1 MMLQRALA
9 PLLFGVFGVT
19 AAMASLG
26 SPPQV
31 SQAPGPAASRVEGK
45 PVVYAA
51 VGEELVRFDVD
62 VERGALTRRES
73 TKLPAN
79 IQEAALH
86 PSGDYLYVGTANGG
100 SSYGAAGAGP
110 AGAGNDHRLMAFRVN
125 RVTGA
130 LEPHGNW
137 APLPSRPI
145 HLTTDV
151 TGTHVLSA
159 FNEPS
164 NITVHRIRAE
174 GTIGEEVKP
183 PSPLD
188 VGIYGHQVRVTPS
201 NRLAIL
207 VTRGNNPTAARAEDP
222 GALKLFNYKDGVL
235 TNQGAIAPAGGYGF
249 QSRHLDFHPA
259 RPWMYLTLERQNK
272 IQMYT
277 VGADTIEPTARFTK
291 DTLADLRNMRPGQA
305 ASTIHVHPN
314 GRFVYVGNRSTVTID
329 VQGKPVSAGGE
340 NSIAVFALDQT
351 TGEPTAIQHADT
363 HGFSPRTF
371 AVDTGGRVLVA
382 GNQVAMAVKDGERI
396 KTVPAGLAVF
406 RIRTD
411 GKLEFSRSY
420 EMDASPTRS
429 LWWMGMA
436 SLR

>member
-1 MMLQRALA
+1 MMSLRHTFG
-9 PLLFGVFGVT
+9 PLILGGLGVT
-19 AAMASLG
+19 VAVAALG
-26 SPPQV
+26 SPPQA
-31 SQAPGPAASRVEGK
+31 SQAAGK

-51 VGEELVRFDVD
+51 LGEDLVRFDVD
-62 VERGALTRRES
+62 VEHATLTRRES
-73 TKLPAN
+73 RKLHAN

-110 AGAGNDHRLMAFRVN
+110 AGAGNDHRLIALRIN
-125 RVTGA
+125 RATGA
-130 LEPHGNW
+130 LEPHGNF
-137 APLPSRPI
+137 ARLPSRPI

-164 NITVHRIRAE
+164 HITVHRIRPD

-183 PSPLD
+183 SSRLD

-201 NRLAIL
+201 NRVAIL
-207 VTRGNNPTAARAEDP
+207 VTRGNNPTATRAEDP

-249 QSRHLDFHPA
+249 QSRHVDFHPT

-272 IQMYT
+272 IQMYD
-277 VGADTIEPTARFTK
+277 VGADTVGPTARFTK
-291 DTLADLRNMRPGQA
+291 ETLADLRNMRPGQS

-314 GRFVYVGNRSTVTID
+314 GRFVYVGNRSTATTD
-329 VQGKPVSAGGE
+329 VQGRPVSAGGE
-340 NSIAVFALDQT
+340 NSIAVFAIDQT
-351 TGEPTAIQHADT
+351 TGEPTAIQRADT

-371 AVDTGGRVLVA
+371 AVDAGGRVLVA
-382 GNQVAMAVKDGERI
+382 GNQVSMAVRDGERI
-396 KTVPAGLAVF
+396 KTVPAGLTIF
-406 RIRTD
+406 RIRPD
-411 GKLEFSRSY
+411 GTLEFSRTY
-420 EMDASPTRS
+420 EMDVSPTRS

>member
-1 MMLQRALA
+1 MMGLRHAFG
-9 PLLFGVFGVT
+9 PLVLGLLGVT
-19 AAMASLG
+19 AAMAVLG
-26 SPPQV
+26 SPQ
-31 SQAPGPAASRVEGK
+31 QAGQAGGK

-51 VGEELVRFDVD
+51 VGEDLVQFDVD
-62 VERGALTRRES
+62 VEHATLTRRES
-73 TKLPAN
+73 RRLPAN
-79 IQEAALH
+79 VQEGALH
-86 PSGDYLYVGTANGG
+86 PSGDYLYIGTSNGG

-110 AGAGNDHRLMAFRVN
+110 GGAGNDHRLIAFRIN

-130 LEPHGNW
+130 LEPHGNA

-151 TGTHVLSA
+151 TGTHVLTA

-164 NITVHRIRAE
+164 NITVHRVRAD
-174 GTIGEEVKP
+174 GTIGEQVKP

-207 VTRGNNPTAARAEDP
+207 VTRGNNPTATRAEDP
-222 GALKLFNYKDGVL
+222 GALKLFNFKDGVL
-235 TNQGAIAPAGGYGF
+235 TNHATIAPAGGYGF
-249 QSRHLDFHPA
+249 QSRHLDFHPTQ
-259 RPWMYLTLERQNK
+259 PWMFLTLERQNK
-272 IQMYT
+272 IQVYA

-291 DTLADLRNMRPGQA
+291 DTLADLRNLRPGQS

-314 GRFVYVGNRSTVTID
+314 GRFVYVGNRSSITTD
-329 VQGKPVSAGGE
+329 VQGTPVSAGGE
-340 NSIAVFALDQT
+340 NSIAVYAIDQN
-351 TGEPTAIQHADT
+351 TGEPNVIQHANT
-363 HGFSPRTF
+363 HGFYPRTF
-371 AVDTGGRVLVA
+371 AIDASGRVLVV
-382 GNQVAMAVKDGERI
+382 GNQVSLAVKDGERI
-396 KTVPAGLAVF
+396 RTVPAGLAIF

-411 GKLEFSRSY
+411 GTLEFSRTY
-420 EMDASPTRS
+420 EMDTSPTRS